1 VIYRSLKGINAAV
14 VGIMTASTVYLA
26 KDMHF
31 MGIVEGQASVWIQ
44 FAIMVLTFLSL
55 MFTRI
60 PAPIIAI
67 ICLALG
73 FLIN

>member
-1 VIYRSLKGINAAV
+1 
-14 VGIMTASTVYLA
+14 
-26 KDMHF
+26 
-31 MGIVEGQASVWIQ
+31 MGIIEGQASVWIQ